1 LDVRLSEEQEIL
13 RKSARDFLSD
23 KCPRTLVREM
33 EQDEKGYSPQLWKE
47 IADLGWMGL
56 AFPEEYG
63 GGGGMSFLDL
73 AILLEEMG
81 RVCFPGPFFSTVI
94 LGGLPILDAGSDTQ
108 KKKYLPD
115 IISGKAIFTLALT
128 EASGKYDAAS
138 VKAKATPDGSNYV
151 INGIKLFVPDGN
163 VADYFL
169 CVARTDDKAKKAED
183 GITVFIVDA
192 KTSGISTTV
201 LKTIARDKQCE
212 VVFKDVKVPKENIL
226 GELNR
231 GWDVIRKTIE
241 RAAIAKCCESVGGMQ
256 AVLDMTVPYVKE
268 RVQFDVPIGV
278 FQAIQ
283 HHCVNMLVDVESSRV
298 IAYEAAWKLSNGL
311 PYSREAAMA
320 KAWVSDAYQRVVALG
335 TQSHGG
341 VSIIEDHDMPLYFRR
356 AKAAE
361 IAFGDARSH
370 RKTVAR
376 NLGFKVA

>member
-1 LDVRLSEEQEIL
+1 MDVRLSEEQEIL
-13 RKSARDFLSD
+13 RKAARDFLTD
-23 KCPRTLVREM
+23 KCPKTLVREM
-33 EQDEKGYSPQLWKE
+33 ENDEKGYSPELWQE

-63 GGGGMSFLDL
+63 GGGMSFLDL
-73 AILLEEMG
+73 SILLEEMG
-81 RVCFPGPFFSTVI
+81 RACFPGPFFSSVI
-94 LGGLPILDAGSDTQ
+94 LGGLPVLDAGSDEQ
-108 KKKYLPD
+108 KQKYLPG

-138 VKAKATPDGSNYV
+138 VKAKAAVDGDGYV
-151 INGIKLFVPDGN
+151 INGTKLFVPDAN
-163 VADYFL
+163 VADYIL
-169 CVARTDDKAKKAED
+169 CVARTDEKSKAED
-183 GITVFIVDA
+183 GITIFIVA
-192 KTSGISTTV
+192 ARSPGISHTV

-212 VVFKDVKVPKENIL
+212 VVFKDVKVPGVNIL
-226 GELNR
+226 GELNQ
-231 GWDVIRKTIE
+231 GWSEMQKTIE

-268 RVQFDVPIGV
+268 RIQFDVPIGV

-283 HHCVNMLVDVESSRV
+283 HHCVNMLVSVESSRV
-298 IAYEAAWKLSNGL
+298 IAYEAAWKLSKGM

-341 VSIIEDHDMPLYFRR
+341 VSIMEDHDMPLYYRR

-361 IAFGDARSH
+361 LAFGDARFH

-376 NLGFKVA
+376 KLGFKVA

>member
-1 LDVRLSEEQEIL
+1 MDVRLSEEQEIL
-13 RKSARDFLSD
+13 RKAARDFLTD
-23 KCPRTLVREM
+23 KCPKTLVREI
-33 EQDEKGYSPQLWKE
+33 ENDEKGYSPELWQE

-56 AFPEEYG
+56 AFPEEY

-81 RVCFPGPFFSTVI
+81 RVCFPGPFISSVI
-94 LGGLPILDAGSDTQ
+94 LGGLPVLDAGSNEQ
-108 KKKYLPD
+108 KQKYLPG

-128 EASGKYDAAS
+128 EAGGKYDAAS
-138 VKAKATPDGSNYV
+138 VKAKAAADNNGYV
-151 INGIKLFVPDGN
+151 INGTKLFVPDAN
-163 VADYFL
+163 VADYIL
-169 CVARTDDKAKKAED
+169 CVARTDEKSKAED
-183 GITVFIVDA
+183 SITIFIVDA
-192 KTSGISTTV
+192 MSPGISTTV

-212 VVFKDVKVPKENIL
+212 VVFKDVKVPGRNVL
-226 GELNR
+226 GELNQ
-231 GWDVIRKTIE
+231 GWSEVQKTIE

-268 RVQFDVPIGV
+268 RIQFDVPIGV

-283 HHCVNMLVDVESSRV
+283 HHCVNMLVSVESSRV
-298 IAYEAAWKLSNGL
+298 IAYEAAWRLSKGM

-341 VSIIEDHDMPLYFRR
+341 VSIMEDHDMPLYYRR

-361 IAFGDARSH
+361 LAFGDARFH

-376 NLGFKVA
+376 KLGFKVA